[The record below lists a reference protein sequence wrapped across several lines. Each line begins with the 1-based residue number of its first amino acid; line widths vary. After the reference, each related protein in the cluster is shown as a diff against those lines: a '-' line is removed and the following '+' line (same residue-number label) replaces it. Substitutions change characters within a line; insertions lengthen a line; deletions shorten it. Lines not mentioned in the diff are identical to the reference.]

1 MVVHFCK
8 EPIHEHITVNKESY
22 KNSTWRDSNP
32 RPLSHKACALPLSYH
47 HCSWLNLTSD
57 TSWQHNQLVKSIS
70 LFQGKAER
78 KLILE
83 TGLEKKFSSASS
95 KNKQIEKSSPSLFF
109 SSFKQRPRFGQYQSK
124 VSKEIK
130 SAATDWTSGSMKG
143 WLTFRDIFGE
153 TS

>member
-22 KNSTWRDSNP
+22 KTSTWRDSNP

-70 LFQGKAER
+70 LFQGKAQR

-83 TGLEKKFSSASS
+83 TRLEKKFSSRAQ
-95 KNKQIEKSSPSLFF
+95 KTNKLRNRARACFFPLSNKGRDSVNISRRSQKRSNLQQQIG
-109 SSFKQRPRFGQYQSK
+109 RRGQ
-124 VSKEIK
+124 
-130 SAATDWTSGSMKG
+130 
-143 WLTFRDIFGE
+143 
-153 TS
+153 